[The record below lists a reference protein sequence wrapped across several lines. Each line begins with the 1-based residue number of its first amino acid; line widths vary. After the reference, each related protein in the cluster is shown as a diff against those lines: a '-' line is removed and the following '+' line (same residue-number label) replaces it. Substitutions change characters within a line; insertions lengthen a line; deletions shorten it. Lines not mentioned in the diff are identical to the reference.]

1 MIQEVKIMKVLLIG
15 GTGLLG
21 SEAAKE
27 LIKRGHSVIGMAL
40 PPVPEGAD
48 IPPQME
54 LILKDF
60 MSLSTDELAGILKQ
74 CDGLVFAAG
83 VDERIE
89 GPAPIYDMF
98 HKYNIAPLQKLLPL
112 AKESGIKQ
120 VVICGSYFTYFER
133 TFPEWELYK
142 DHPYIRSRVDQAKVA
157 LDFADDNFAVSVL
170 ELPYIFG
177 AQKGR
182 KPVWT
187 FLVEM
192 IRQMPAVTL
201 YPKGGTAMIT
211 ARQVGECIASA
222 LEMGEGGQLFPVCTH
237 NMTWKEMLSIFHEY
251 MGMPNRKII
260 TIPTFLF
267 RANAKKIAKEQA
279 DSGFEGGL
287 NMVEFVKVMTSNA
300 FMSDY
305 TAKTL
310 FGVKPDDINKA
321 IGESVQ
327 LSLDVLEKKTT
338 VVDMK
343 GE

>member
-1 MIQEVKIMKVLLIG
+1 MKVLIIG

-40 PPVPEGAD
+40 PPVPKGAD
-48 IPPQME
+48 IPSQIE
-54 LILKDF
+54 LILKDC
-60 MSLSTDELAGILKQ
+60 MSLNIDELASIMKQ

-98 HKYNIAPLQKLLPL
+98 YRYNIVPLQKLLPL
-112 AKESGIKQ
+112 AKEYGIKQ
-120 VVICGSYFTYFER
+120 TVICGSYFTYFDR

-142 DHPYIRSRVDQAKVA
+142 HHPYIRSRVDQAKIA
-157 LDFADDNFAVSVL
+157 LDYADENFAVSVL

-192 IRQMPAVTL
+192 IKKMPMATM

-211 ARQVGECIASA
+211 TRQVGQCIASA
-222 LEMGEGGQLFPVCTH
+222 LEIGKGGQLFPVCTY
-237 NMTWKEMLSIFHEY
+237 NMTWKEMLAIFHEH

-267 RANAKKIAKEQA
+267 KASAKKIVKQQKAA
-279 DSGFEGGL
+279 GHEGGL
-287 NMVEFVKVMTSNA
+287 DMVRFVKVMTYDA
-300 FMSDY
+300 FMSDFN
-305 TAKTL
+305 AKTI
-310 FGVKPDDINKA
+310 FRARPDDIKKA
-321 IGESVQ
+321 IGESVR
-327 LSLDVLEKKTT
+327 LCLDVLENKTD
-338 VVDMK
+338 VIDMK